1 MAFGCIAWG
10 FILFD
15 FSEVLLNFGQKYTEP
30 LADAELVMEIG
41 SPVYAWL
48 SSLLWLPS
56 VIHSS

>member
-48 SSLLWLPS
+48 SSLL
-56 VIHSS
+56 